1 MIAIRYLPRFLA
13 LVALVLGLIGASTTG
28 MAAVPGTIVADGLAN
43 PRGIAV
49 ADDGTIYVAEAGL
62 GGTEAFTAPPYPPS
76 TRGMTGRVT
85 RIAPGGAK
93 TTVAANLPSLSI
105 GGQGNAFVLGP
116 AGMIL
121 ANGSLWLATGAMLS
135 GYPPATNASSVLR
148 VDPQSGAVT
157 QVADLAAFERANNPD
172 TFEITDDPYGIA
184 MGADGNLYV
193 ADSGANDFLR
203 VNPQTGQATVVAVF
217 AGIPRPT
224 ANPARGGKN
233 ENDPVP
239 SNVVIGP
246 DGNFY
251 VGLLTGFPTVT
262 GGAKVLRVT
271 PGGAVS
277 DAVTG
282 LTSVSWVAFG
292 PDGLLYVVEFGVEAP
307 NSGRITRVLAD
318 GTKQVVADGLNNPN
332 GVAFDKAGNL
342 YVAVNG
348 STAPNDGPLGQ
359 ILRMDGVAKVAA
371 ASPTSSAMPP
381 TINAPRNQITNF
393 IRRLGD
399 G

>member
-1 MIAIRYLPRFLA
+1 M
-13 LVALVLGLIGASTTG
+13 
-28 MAAVPGTIVADGLAN
+28 
-43 PRGIAV
+43 
-49 ADDGTIYVAEAGL
+49 
-62 GGTEAFTAPPYPPS
+62 
-76 TRGMTGRVT
+76 
-85 RIAPGGAK
+85 
-93 TTVAANLPSLSI
+93 
-105 GGQGNAFVLGP
+105 
-116 AGMIL
+116 
-121 ANGSLWLATGAMLS
+121 
-135 GYPPATNASSVLR
+135 
-148 VDPQSGAVT
+148 
-157 QVADLAAFERANNPD
+157 
-172 TFEITDDPYGIA
+172 
-184 MGADGNLYV
+184 
-193 ADSGANDFLR
+193 
-203 VNPQTGQATVVAVF
+203 
-217 AGIPRPT
+217 
-224 ANPARGGKN
+224 
-233 ENDPVP
+233 P

-332 GVAFDKAGNL
+332 GVAFDKTGNL

>member
-1 MIAIRYLPRFLA
+1 MIATRYISRFLVIVVLA
-13 LVALVLGLIGASTTG
+13 LGLVGVGTTG
-28 MAAVPGTIVADGLAN
+28 MASSGTVVADGLAN
-43 PRGIAV
+43 PRGLVIM
-49 ADDGTIYVAEAGL
+49 DDGTIYVAEAGL

-76 TRGMTGRVT
+76 TRGITGRVT
-85 RIAPGGAK
+85 KIAPGGAK
-93 TTVAANLPSLSI
+93 TTVTANLPSLSI

-116 AGMIL
+116 AGMIM
-121 ANGSLWLATGAMLS
+121 ANGALWLATGAMLN
-135 GYPPATNASSVLR
+135 GYPPAPNASSVLR
-148 VDPQSGAVT
+148 IDPQSGAVT

-172 TFEITDDPYGIA
+172 TFEITNDPYGIV
-184 MGADGNLYV
+184 MGGDGNLYV
-193 ADSGANDFLR
+193 ADSGANDLIR
-203 VNPQTGQATVVAVF
+203 VNPQTGQATLVTVF

-239 SNVVIGP
+239 SNIVVGP
-246 DGNFY
+246 DGNLY
-251 VGLLTGFPTVT
+251 VGLLTGFPTVK

-277 DAVTG
+277 DVVTG
-282 LTSVSWVAFG
+282 LTSVSWLTFG
-292 PDGLLYVVEFGVEAP
+292 PDGLLYVAEFGVEAP

-318 GTKQVVADGLNNPN
+318 GTKQTVAEGLNDPD

-348 STAPNDGPLGQ
+348 SAAPNDGPLGQ
-359 ILRMDGVAKVAA
+359 IVRIDGVAKA
-371 ASPTSSAMPP
+371 ASQPAVTAPSSAP
-381 TINAPRNQITNF
+381 APQRPGANF
-393 IRRLGD
+393 IHRLGD